1 MILRIL
7 KNVFKFSYNF
17 ESLKISEKMC
27 DSPNVLKKPRYDGR
41 TKKRKWEERRTDNGE
56 AFETK
61 KEKNEERIKR
71 RKYALLLGYS
81 GVDYYGMQRNPTMKT
96 IEEEL
101 FKVLL
106 TTDLINEEA
115 FNQIQTIH
123 YQRAAR
129 TDKGV
134 SAARQVVSIKL
145 PEVIQIDKINSLLP
159 EVIRVFGYKR
169 VTKGF
174 NSRLQCDART
184 YLYML
189 PTIAF
194 SKFTDDVTQEN
205 FRLGESSLEEINKSL
220 IRFVGTKNYHNFT
233 SKKKANDPSANRYI
247 MNFCCEPPFVRNNIE
262 FAVIKVKGQSFML
275 HQIRKMVGLTIA
287 IIKGHASEEIF
298 QKVFTTEDVNI
309 PKAPGL
315 GLVLDFVHYD
325 KYNRRY
331 GQDGIHDTLE
341 WKELDD
347 IVEEFKQKY
356 IYPTIID
363 TEIKESSM
371 VNWLRK
377 LSGHRYDAFDD
388 DKNNEENSYS
398 DDEENVNA
406 AKV

>member
-1 MILRIL
+1 
-7 KNVFKFSYNF
+7 
-17 ESLKISEKMC
+17 
-27 DSPNVLKKPRYDGR
+27 
-41 TKKRKWEERRTDNGE
+41 
-56 AFETK
+56 
-61 KEKNEERIKR
+61 
-71 RKYALLLGYS
+71 
-81 GVDYYGMQRNPTMKT
+81 MKT

-106 TTDLINEEA
+106 TTDLITEEA

-123 YQRAAR
+123 FQRAAR

-145 PEVIQIDKINSLLP
+145 PEVIQIDKLNSLLP
-159 EVIRVFGYKR
+159 EVIRIFGYKR

-189 PTIAF
+189 PTVAF
-194 SKFTDDVTQEN
+194 SKLNEEHLPQES
-205 FRLGESSLEEINKSL
+205 FRLNETLLEEIKNTL
-220 IRFVGTKNYHNFT
+220 TRFIGTKNYHNFT

-247 MNFCCEPPFVRNNIE
+247 MNFCCEAPFIKNDIE

-287 IIKGHASEEIF
+287 LVKGHASEEIF
-298 QKVFTTEDVNI
+298 QKAFTTEDVNI

-341 WKELDD
+341 WKELD
-347 IVEEFKQKY
+347 
-356 IYPTIID
+356 
-363 TEIKESSM
+363 
-371 VNWLRK
+371 
-377 LSGHRYDAFDD
+377 
-388 DKNNEENSYS
+388 
-398 DDEENVNA
+398 
-406 AKV
+406 

>member
-1 MILRIL
+1 
-7 KNVFKFSYNF
+7 
-17 ESLKISEKMC
+17 MC
-27 DSPNVLKKPRYDGR
+27 DAPLIKKQRYDGR

-56 AFETK
+56 AFEAK
-61 KEKNEERIKR
+61 KEKPEERIKR

-96 IEEEL
+96 IEEEI
-101 FKVLL
+101 FTALL
-106 TTDLINEEA
+106 KTGLITEEA
-115 FNQIQTIH
+115 FNQIQTIQ

-145 PEVIQIDKINSLLP
+145 PEIIEVDKINEILP
-159 EVIRVFGYKR
+159 DVIRLFGYKR

-184 YLYML
+184 YFYML

-194 SKFTDDVTQEN
+194 SKCNEDQEDS
-205 FRLGESSLEEINKSL
+205 FRLSEELFKEINNTLSK
-220 IRFVGTKNYHNFT
+220 FVGTKNYHNFT
-233 SKKKANDPSANRYI
+233 SKKKANDPSASRYI
-247 MNFCCEPPFVRNNIE
+247 MSFSCESPFVRNEIE
-262 FAVIKVKGQSFML
+262 FAVIKVKGMKFSRLLKEIMLEKSISGQSFML
-275 HQIRKMVGLTIA
+275 HQIRKMIGLTIA
-287 IIKGHASEEIF
+287 LTKGYASEDIF
-298 QKVFTTEDVNI
+298 QKVFTIEDVNI

-347 IVEEFKQKY
+347 TVMEFKEKY
-356 IYPTIID
+356 IYPTIIE
-363 TEIKESSM
+363 TEIKEASM
-371 VNWLRK
+371 LNWTRK
-377 LSGHRYDAFDD
+377 LSGHRYDLPDED
-388 DKNNEENSYS
+388 EKYNEENSYS
-398 DDEENVNA
+398 DGEEDVQK
-406 AKV
+406 AKA